1 MDKNRKLS
9 FLLLVSVLVIATC
22 GLIYELVAGTLASYL
37 LGDTITQFSTI
48 IGLYLFSMGI
58 GSFLSKYVRGNL
70 LRTFVTVEI
79 WVGII
84 GGFSSS
90 ILFLSFELVES
101 FSFIL
106 YFLILLTGTLVG
118 LEIPLLMRIL
128 NEYKIGF
135 RDIVS
140 KVFTFDYVGALAA
153 SLIFP
158 LFFVPRLGLIKT
170 SFFFGILNV
179 AIAVLLLLRFP
190 LEFKRRRGLLLFAF
204 VSLAVLSAGF
214 VSGDRIMHYA
224 EALSYPDKVIYSQ
237 SSSYQRIVLT
247 RGHNETRLFLN
258 GNLQFSSQDE
268 YRYHEALVHPVMQRS
283 RQRSNVLVM
292 GGGDGLALR
301 EILKYPDVQ
310 HVTLVDLDPAL
321 TNLFS
326 GNEFLTRLNEHS
338 LLSPKVEI
346 VNQDAFIWIR
356 NTVKKYDCVIIDF
369 PDPSSFA
376 LGKLYSNLMYQ
387 SLHRILNPGAALVI
401 QSTSPF
407 FAPNSFWCI
416 NETLRSAGFTTLP
429 YHCYVPS
436 FGEWGFIMASE
447 GDIAPVSAP
456 LPAGLRFFTE
466 AAFASMTHFPEDM
479 KERPTGIN
487 RLNNQMLVHFF
498 EKEWSTYTAH

>member
-9 FLLLVSVLVIATC
+9 LLLLISVLVIATC

-58 GSFLSKYVRGNL
+58 GSFLSKYVRGKL
-70 LRTFVTVEI
+70 LETFVRVEV

-84 GGFSSS
+84 GGFSSTV
-90 ILFLSFELVES
+90 LFLSFELVYS

-135 RDIVS
+135 KDIVS
-140 KVFTFDYVGALAA
+140 RVFTFDYVGALAA

-158 LFFVPRLGLIKT
+158 LFFVPKLGLIKT
-170 SFFFGILNV
+170 SLFFGILNV
-179 AIAVLLLLRFP
+179 SVALLLLLRFP
-190 LEFKRRRGLLLFAF
+190 LEFKRRRGLLIFSFAA
-204 VSLAVLSAGF
+204 LTLLTIGF
-214 VSGDRIMHYA
+214 VMGDRIMRYA
-224 EALSYPDKVIYSQ
+224 ESLSYPDKVIYSQ

-258 GNLQFSSQDE
+258 GNLQFSSLDE
-268 YRYHEALVHPVMQRS
+268 YRYHEALVHPAMQRS
-283 RQRSNVLVM
+283 RSRSSILVM

-310 HVTLVDLDPAL
+310 RVTLVDLDPAL
-321 TNLFS
+321 TQLFS
-326 GNEFLTRLNEHS
+326 GNEYLTKLNEKS
-338 LLSPKVEI
+338 LLSPKVQV
-346 VNQDAFIWIR
+346 VNQDAFIWVR
-356 NTVKKYDCVIIDF
+356 NTTEKYDCVIIDF

-376 LGKLYSNLMYQ
+376 LGKLYSNIMYH
-387 SLHRILNPGAALVI
+387 SLHRLLSPGAAIVI
-401 QSTSPF
+401 QSTSPL

-416 NETLRSAGFTTLP
+416 NETVRSAGFRTLP

-436 FGEWGFIMASE
+436 FGEWGFVMATE
-447 GDIAPVSAP
+447 GGFTQAPAA
-456 LPAGLRFFTE
+456 LPGGLRFFSNE
-466 AAFASMTHFPEDM
+466 AFAAMTHFPEDM
-479 KERPTGIN
+479 KERPTGVN

-498 EKEWSTYTAH
+498 EKEWSSYSVH